1 MTGREPTLRP
11 APMPSDC
18 NANGDIFGGWVL
30 SQMDMAGGIAA
41 SRHLNSRCVT
51 RAIEAMTFEAPIRV
65 GDVVSL
71 FTDIKRVGRTSVTV
85 HIETIVHRKFGTET
99 VKVTEGDFVFVAID
113 DDGHTREHGVAPQS
127 DPAA

>member
-1 MTGREPTLRP
+1 MTDLKEPTLRA

-30 SQMDMAGGIAA
+30 AQMDIAGGVAA
-41 SRHLNSRCVT
+41 SRFMKSRCVT

-71 FTDIKRVGRTSVTV
+71 YTRVTRVGKTSVTV
-85 HIETIVHRKFGTET
+85 HIETIVQRKFGTET
-99 VKVTEGDFVFVAID
+99 KKVTNGDFVFVAID
-113 DDGHTREHGVAPQS
+113 EEGRPTTFESDGGL
-127 DPAA
+127 

>member
-1 MTGREPTLRP
+1 MTREPTLRA

-30 SQMDMAGGIAA
+30 SQMDIAGGVAA
-41 SRHLNSRCVT
+41 SRHLGSRCVT
-51 RAIEAMTFEAPIRV
+51 RAIEAMTFEAPIRI

-71 FTDIKRVGRTSVTV
+71 FTSITGVGRTSVTV

-113 DDGHTREHGVAPQS
+113 AEGRPTVHGVSA
-127 DPAA
+127 DGGDLT

>member
-1 MTGREPTLRP
+1 MADRNEPTLRA

-30 SQMDMAGGIAA
+30 AQMDIAGGIAA
-41 SRHLNSRCVT
+41 SRFMQKRCVT

-71 FTDIKRVGRTSVTV
+71 YTRVSRAGRTSVTV
-85 HIETIVHRKFGTET
+85 HIDTIVQRKFGAES

-113 DDGHTREHGVAPQS
+113 DDGRPTTFGPNTGI
-127 DPAA
+127 

>member
-1 MTGREPTLRP
+1 MTDQREPTLRA

-30 SQMDMAGGIAA
+30 AQMDIAGGIAA
-41 SRHLNSRCVT
+41 SRFMKSRCVT

-71 FTDIKRVGRTSVTV
+71 YTRVTRVGKTSVTV
-85 HIETIVHRKFGTET
+85 HIETIVQRKFGTET
-99 VKVTEGDFVFVAID
+99 KKVTDGDFVFVAID
-113 DDGHTREHGVAPQS
+113 ADGRPTGFQS
-127 DPAA
+127 EGGL

>member
-1 MTGREPTLRP
+1 MSDMKDPTLRA

-30 SQMDMAGGIAA
+30 AQMDIAGGIAA
-41 SRHLNSRCVT
+41 SRFMKSRCVT
-51 RAIEAMTFEAPIRV
+51 RAIEAMTFEEPIRI

-71 FTDIKRVGRTSVTV
+71 YTRVIRVGKTSVTV
-85 HIETIVHRKFGTET
+85 HIETIVQRKFGTET

-113 DDGHTREHGVAPQS
+113 GDGRPTAF
-127 DPAA
+127 AADGGI